1 MGHCELSIYG
11 EALYQHLL
19 VHPKR
24 TMSSKVAKLGVM
36 PPFMAYE
43 MHWPMYNKGGPPN
56 ENMARVGTDC
66 YTTTVVEARRLYEE
80 YREDNRLSQGFFITL
95 VDLDPDWFHQTDNA
109 LYSDPLFSWAK
120 LNLLDRHWRPN
131 RDISMPPPATE
142 RLMRYKF
149 DMRNV
154 TNKKYLVTFKGTL
167 SRHPVRSELA
177 SLHNATAGIVILD
190 SSQDDSEYD
199 YDDLM
204 SSSKY
209 TLVVRGDAEYSYRFT
224 EAVCS
229 GAVPVLVADG
239 WVPPFSAVVPFQKY
253 GVYIQ
258 EKDWQDLVP
267 RLLEVNEQKRVEMQ
281 QSALAFCHNN
291 LVSVHLQF
299 ETMIELLLSNKIE

>member
-19 VHPKR
+19 FHPRR
-24 TMSSKVAKLGVM
+24 TLNSEIAKLGVM

-43 MHWPMYNKGGPPN
+43 MHWPWYNRPG
-56 ENMARVGTDC
+56 ENMARTGTDC
-66 YTTTVVEARRLYEE
+66 YTATVVEAKQLYED
-80 YREDNRLSQGFFITL
+80 YCADNRLPGGFFIVL
-95 VDLDPDWFHQTDNA
+95 VDLDPYWFHEMDSA

-120 LNLLDRHWRPN
+120 LNLLDRHCRLH

-142 RLMRYKF
+142 RLMRYKV
-149 DMRNV
+149 DMRDLSK
-154 TNKKYLVTFKGTL
+154 KKYWLTFKGTL
-167 SRHPVRSELA
+167 SRHPVRAELA
-177 SLHNATAGIVILD
+177 TLHNATAGIIISD
-190 SSQDDSEYD
+190 SSKEDNEYD

-204 SSSKY
+204 SSSKF

-239 WVPPFSAVVPFQKY
+239 WVPPFSTLVPFQTY
-253 GVYIQ
+253 GIHIQ
-258 EKDWQDLVP
+258 EKDWQTLVAQ
-267 RLLEVNEQKRVEMQ
+267 LLYIDDQQWLNMQ
-281 QSALAFCHNN
+281 QSALSFCHNH

-299 ETMIELLLSNKIE
+299 HTMIDLLLSDGIE